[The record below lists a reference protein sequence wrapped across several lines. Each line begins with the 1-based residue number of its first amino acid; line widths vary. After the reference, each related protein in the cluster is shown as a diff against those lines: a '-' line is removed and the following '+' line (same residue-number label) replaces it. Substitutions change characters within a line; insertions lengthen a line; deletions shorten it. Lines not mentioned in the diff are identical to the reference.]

1 MTRPRWGERTLSVL
15 TRRRPVMLVAALTVC
30 ATSSV
35 GYPQVPKAE
44 NIAACNAEA
53 HHAVNAGM
61 SSGDSPRPIAK
72 DHSRAAEAR
81 DTKETRQAAGGG
93 AKSDNPQLSGMNT
106 EGAKDPAYQAAYR
119 TCMRKAGF

>member
-1 MTRPRWGERTLSVL
+1 MRVL
-15 TRRRPVMLVAALTVC
+15 TRRQHVTLFATVIVL
-30 ATSSV
+30 ATASV

-44 NIAACNAEA
+44 DIAACNAEA
-53 HHAVNAGM
+53 QRVVNAGTT
-61 SSGDSPRPIAK
+61 SRDSPLPTAK

-81 DTKETRQAAGGG
+81 STRATEQDAGGG
-93 AKSDNPQLSGMNT
+93 AKSDDPQLSGMNA